1 MKKINIILA
10 GILFIAGFYA
20 CQEDDLVTINPLAE
34 TGELTFQLNKPQYAD
49 YIYVLEEVD
58 NDKNMDTLTCAQP
71 DYGFTAAVTYHVQA
85 SFHEDMTESVEL
97 ATPVNGEKIPVNIK
111 DMNRAIL
118 TLYSGQMP
126 NPPTVVE
133 VYVRLKAIVSTATP
147 TPLDTIPIVKP
158 VYSNVIK
165 LNILPYFMEDLT
177 SYDKAKNLVFW
188 YIIGLGD
195 KNWTNNPSGL
205 GVSVIP
211 LSVVEGNKYDSE
223 GNGTFTYTGYFTT
236 NDEFKLI
243 RDFESWDTQWG
254 NNGSVGINSPVM
266 KMPNLEPD
274 NFKVPENGYY
284 TITLNSI
291 TNTVTIEKTTITPPL
306 FDNMGLVGTINNWGE
321 ENTPDIEMYPFLVDE
336 EGNPLNNHVWY
347 TEYTFGADADVKFR
361 VDNKWDNNWGAAHF
375 PIGIG
380 TNNGPNIPVEA
391 GKYMIIFND
400 LDGFYTFIQR

>member
-1 MKKINIILA
+1 MKKINIILS
-10 GILFIAGFYA
+10 GILFMAGFYA

-34 TGELTFQLNKPQYAD
+34 TGELTFKLNQPKYAD
-49 YIYVLEEVD
+49 YIYVLEEVN
-58 NDKNMDTLTCAQP
+58 NDKDMDTLTCAQP

-97 ATPVNGEKIPVNIK
+97 ATPVNGEKVPVNIK

-195 KNWTNNPSGL
+195 KNWTNDPSGL
-205 GVSVIP
+205 GVSVVP
-211 LSVVEGNKYDSE
+211 LS
-223 GNGTFTYTGYFTT
+223 
-236 NDEFKLI
+236 
-243 RDFESWDTQWG
+243 
-254 NNGSVGINSPVM
+254 
-266 KMPNLEPD
+266 
-274 NFKVPENGYY
+274 
-284 TITLNSI
+284 
-291 TNTVTIEKTTITPPL
+291 
-306 FDNMGLVGTINNWGE
+306 
-321 ENTPDIEMYPFLVDE
+321 
-336 EGNPLNNHVWY
+336 
-347 TEYTFGADADVKFR
+347 
-361 VDNKWDNNWGAAHF
+361 
-375 PIGIG
+375 
-380 TNNGPNIPVEA
+380 
-391 GKYMIIFND
+391 
-400 LDGFYTFIQR
+400 